1 MSAGNSLAQ
10 PKELAMYLHEQLMKA
25 RHDDLL
31 RDAAQ
36 HRLAAQARQ
45 AQPRWRRRPAA
56 GQARRLAGL
65 RSRKLFT

>member
-1 MSAGNSLAQ
+1 MDYQ
-10 PKELAMYLHEQLMKA
+10 YHQLLKA

-45 AQPRWRRRPAA
+45 ARPRRRRRPAA

-65 RSRKLFT
+65 RPRKLFT